1 MSSSPSPRPVPAA
14 PRLLL
19 DETSET
25 SVSVAWAAPPAG
37 AGVAAV
43 RLFVREFPRPWAE
56 ARAIDVAVAAGAA
69 LPPAEQARLVVSGLF
84 PTSTCELR
92 LAYVF
97 ADGAEGE
104 CGPAVSADTLAA
116 GCTPKAKADAKAKAA
131 KGKCVVA

>member
-1 MSSSPSPRPVPAA
+1 MPSPRPVPAA

-25 SVSVAWAAPPAG
+25 SVTVAWAAPPAG

-43 RLFVREFPRPWAE
+43 RLYVREFPRPWAE
-56 ARAIDVAVAAGAA
+56 ARAVDVPVAAGDA
-69 LPPAEQARLVVSGLF
+69 LPPQAQAGLVVGGLF

-97 ADGAEGE
+97 EDGSEGD

-131 KGKCVVA
+131 EGGKCAVA

>member
-1 MSSSPSPRPVPAA
+1 MSARPVPAA

-25 SVSVAWAAPPAG
+25 SVTVAWAAPPAG

-56 ARAIDVAVAAGAA
+56 ARAVDVPVAAGDA
-69 LPPAEQARLVVSGLF
+69 LLLQAQAGLVVGNLF

-97 ADGAEGE
+97 EDGSEGD

-116 GCTPKAKADAKAKAA
+116 GCTPKAKADATAKAA
-131 KGKCVVA
+131 KGGKCAVA